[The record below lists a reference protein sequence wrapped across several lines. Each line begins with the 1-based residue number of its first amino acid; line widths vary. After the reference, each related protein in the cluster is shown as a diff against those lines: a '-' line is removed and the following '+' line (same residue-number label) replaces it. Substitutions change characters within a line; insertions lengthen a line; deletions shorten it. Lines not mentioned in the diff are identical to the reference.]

1 MSQSRTRKSLAV
13 GSVLA
18 LGLAGLSAQPAM
30 AVDYMTTG
38 LTTGDSYNFV
48 TGSTASL
55 STSISPTVGGTD
67 DGSLKYRIENP
78 GLVSWVAAAGNAVA
92 ETLVLTGSDAKE
104 VKFTE
109 YGKTTPEL
117 ADGGAMTG
125 EDRNDNDVVIDLHGS
140 DTIGEYTV
148 DNLLTLTVKDGTATD
163 YSLTVTAW
171 IDTNS
176 NNKIDATEY
185 VATSRTIKF
194 WDEVNIATTTAM
206 SAPVSGATSVGSTF
220 TTTPELNGEQLGA
233 DYFDVSFTAQGNTNP
248 VLAKNTSSDAAL
260 SPAKGTTT
268 YDGVSNTWTSTA
280 YLAYSDADDAWNGTN
295 SSVTSAIDLSSTPA
309 TAIVSGAFLT
319 TVGAETHGLGASNS
333 GSFVVT
339 IAGLDVTTDSATP
352 PSADI
357 DTYDVVAT
365 AVAIVDADT
374 FTFTPAV
381 TTDFTAGTVE
391 DIAIGS
397 ALFYSVGAN
406 SGLVVGS
413 GTYSATPYLDS
424 TKLGSIASTGAS
436 SIAANDTKAT
446 ITGSVNIT
454 GGANA
459 DGGTETSVILRA
471 LSATSV
477 TATATIYYNDS
488 NGVATVAPAGVPVT
502 GYITNIQNSAVTQI
516 NASGVGVVSDVELTD
531 ANGQV
536 SFTITNAAAVAT
548 DGVDL
553 EIRPLSLASGAGTT
567 AEFDIDWAA
576 ADYTLYDM
584 NDAVTQ
590 PATSASSFRSI
601 NAGGTYT
608 YSFALVDQWGT
619 AAADDT
625 YRLQVINADRTVN
638 SGYVT
643 LTNGRASYVVADA
656 AQGSNAYIT
665 TSVNVQK
672 LTAGTW
678 GTIAADSWNASNNGK
693 VQINVVAAQTDAIL
707 LDADAA
713 QLYEYDNS
721 ASVAADHSD
730 ATAAA
735 TTVVSDRRT
744 STATQA
750 VYTNDAVIHGRVV
763 NASTSA
769 QRGGALVT
777 ISGDSSIL
785 FSAGNVD
792 SFGSISLMASSEGDF
807 TVSAFS
813 NKVQLNSVVTITTA
827 DGATKTQKITFTA
840 VAATTGANVVIS
852 APATAA
858 SGSTF
863 SVTAT
868 VTDKYGNPINT
879 ATNDQL
885 QVTYAGPG
893 IVFGTLPNDT
903 GALGTITFAV
913 LLGSNDKG
921 TATITVTLDQS
932 DNGVFTDAVG
942 GLIDDIT
949 ATASVVVGGGVVAS
963 GDTKV
968 NVGTFK
974 GYVALYAKGYEGQK
988 MSAIVA
994 GKWIVV
1000 ESLASD
1006 FERVV
1011 RFTGAGYTI
1020 TTKIY
1025 IDGVMIGSEFT
1036 TVTK

>member
-1 MSQSRTRKSLAV
+1 
-13 GSVLA
+13 
-18 LGLAGLSAQPAM
+18 
-30 AVDYMTTG
+30 MTTG

-92 ETLVLTGSDAKE
+92 ETLVLTPSDAKE

-109 YGKTTPEL
+109 YGKTVALT
-117 ADGGAMTG
+117 DGGIFAG
-125 EDRNDNDVVIDLHGS
+125 VEDRNDNDVVIDLIGT
-140 DTIGEYTV
+140 DTIGDYTV

-171 IDTNS
+171 VDTNS
-176 NNKIDATEY
+176 NNTIDSTEY
-185 VATSRTIKF
+185 VALSRTVKF

-206 SAPVSGATSVGSTF
+206 SAPVSGASSVGSTF

-280 YLAYSDADDAWNGTN
+280 YLKYSDADDAWNGTN
-295 SSVTSAIDLSSTPA
+295 SSVTAAIDLSAA
-309 TAIVSGAFLT
+309 TAAQGVVTASTFLT
-319 TVGAETHGLGASNS
+319 TINDKVHGLGATNS
-333 GSFVVT
+333 GSFVAT
-339 IAGLDVTTDSATP
+339 IDGLDITGGSGV
-352 PSADI
+352 ADI
-357 DTYDVVAT
+357 TDYDVVAT
-365 AVAIVDADT
+365 AIAIVDADS
-374 FTFTPAV
+374 FTFTPAA
-381 TTDFTAGTVE
+381 TSAFNAGTTAAVV
-391 DIAIGS
+391 AGS

-406 SGLVVGS
+406 SGLVVGA
-413 GTYSATPYLDS
+413 GTYSATPYLGS
-424 TKLGSIASTGAS
+424 VKLGSIASTGAS
-436 SIAANDTKAT
+436 AITANDTKAT
-446 ITGSVNIT
+446 ITGSANVT
-454 GGANA
+454 GGANETGA
-459 DGGTETSVILRA
+459 TETVITARA
-471 LSATSV
+471 LAATSI
-477 TATATIYYNDS
+477 TATATIYYADANS
-488 NGVATVAPAGVPVT
+488 VQTVAPAGVPVT
-502 GYITNIQNSAVTQI
+502 GYITDIQSSAVTQI
-516 NASGVGVVSDVELTD
+516 NASGVGVTSDVELTD

-536 SFTITNAAAVAT
+536 TFTITNPAAADG

-553 EIRPLSLASGAGTT
+553 EIRPLSLASGAATT

-643 LTNGRASYVVADA
+643 LSNGRASYVVADA

-693 VQINVVAAQTDAIL
+693 VQINVLTAQTDAIL
-707 LDADAA
+707 LDATGA
-713 QLYEYDNS
+713 QLYKYDNN
-721 ASVAADHSD
+721 ASVAADFSE

-750 VYTNDAVIHGRVV
+750 VYTNDVVIHGRVV

-813 NKVQLNSVVTITTA
+813 NIAQLNSVVTITTA

-840 VAATTGANVVIS
+840 VAATTGANVVVS
-852 APATAA
+852 APASAA

-885 QVTYAGPG
+885 QITYTGPG

-903 GALGTITFAV
+903 GAAGTVTFAV

-932 DNGVFTDAVG
+932 NNNVFTDAVG

-949 ATASVVVGGGVVAS
+949 ATATVVVGGGVVAS

-1011 RFTGAGYTI
+1011 RYTGAGYTI

-1025 IDGVMIGSEFT
+1025 IDGVQIGSEFT

>member
-1 MSQSRTRKSLAV
+1 
-13 GSVLA
+13 
-18 LGLAGLSAQPAM
+18 M
-30 AVDYMTTG
+30 AVEYMTTG

-92 ETLVLTGSDAKE
+92 ETLVTTATTKE

-109 YGKTTPEL
+109 YGKTVSL
-117 ADGGAMTG
+117 NDGGIFAG
-125 EDRNDNDVVIDLHGS
+125 VEDRNDNDVVIDLIGT
-140 DTIGEYTV
+140 DTIGDYTV

-171 IDTNS
+171 VDTNS
-176 NNKIDATEY
+176 NNTIDSTEY
-185 VATSRTIKF
+185 VALSRTVKF

-206 SAPVSGATSVGSTF
+206 SAPVSGASSVGSTF

-280 YLAYSDADDAWNGTN
+280 YLKYSDADDAWNGTN
-295 SSVTSAIDLSSTPA
+295 SSVTAAIDLSAA
-309 TAIVSGAFLT
+309 TAAQGVVTASTFLT
-319 TVGAETHGLGASNS
+319 TINDKVHGLGATNS
-333 GSFVVT
+333 GSFVAT
-339 IAGLDVTTDSATP
+339 IDGLDITGGSGV
-352 PSADI
+352 ADI
-357 DTYDVVAT
+357 TDYDVVAT
-365 AVAIVDADT
+365 AIAIVDADS
-374 FTFTPAV
+374 FTFTPAA
-381 TTDFTAGTVE
+381 TSAFNAGTTAAVV
-391 DIAIGS
+391 AGS

-406 SGLVVGS
+406 SGLVVGA
-413 GTYSATPYLDS
+413 GTYSATPYLGS
-424 TKLGSIASTGAS
+424 VKLGSIASTGAS
-436 SIAANDTKAT
+436 AITANDTKAT
-446 ITGSVNIT
+446 ITGSANVT
-454 GGANA
+454 GGANETGA
-459 DGGTETSVILRA
+459 TETVITARA
-471 LSATSV
+471 LAATSI
-477 TATATIYYNDS
+477 TATATIYYADANS
-488 NGVATVAPAGVPVT
+488 VQTVAPAGVPVT
-502 GYITNIQNSAVTQI
+502 GYITNIQSSAVTQI
-516 NASGVGVVSDVELTD
+516 NASGVGVTSDVELTD

-536 SFTITNAAAVAT
+536 TFTITNPAAADG

-553 EIRPLSLASGAGTT
+553 EIRPLSLASGAATT

-590 PATSASSFRSI
+590 PASASSFRSI

-643 LTNGRASYVVADA
+643 LSNGRASYVVADA

-693 VQINVVAAQTDAIL
+693 VQINVLTAQTDAIL
-707 LDADAA
+707 LDATGA
-713 QLYEYDNS
+713 QLYKYDNN
-721 ASVAADHSD
+721 ASVAADFSE

-750 VYTNDAVIHGRVV
+750 VYTNDVVIHGRVV

-813 NKVQLNSVVTITTA
+813 NIAQLNSVVTITTA

-840 VAATTGANVVIS
+840 VAATTGANVVVS
-852 APATAA
+852 APASAA

-885 QVTYAGPG
+885 QITYTGPG

-903 GALGTITFAV
+903 GAAGTVTFAV

-932 DNGVFTDAVG
+932 NNNVFTDAVG

-949 ATASVVVGGGVVAS
+949 ATATVVVGGGVVAS

-1011 RFTGAGYTI
+1011 RYTGAGYTI

-1025 IDGVMIGSEFT
+1025 IDGVQIGSEFT